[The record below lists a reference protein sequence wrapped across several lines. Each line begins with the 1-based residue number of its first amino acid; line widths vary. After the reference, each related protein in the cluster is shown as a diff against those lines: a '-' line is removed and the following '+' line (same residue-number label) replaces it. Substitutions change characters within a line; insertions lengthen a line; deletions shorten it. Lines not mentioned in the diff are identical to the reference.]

1 VSGQRFVDAL
11 GFATEVHDGQLR
23 KGTAIP
29 YVAHLLAVS
38 ALVLEAGGSQD
49 EAIAA
54 LFHDALEDQ
63 AERVTAAD
71 LEARYGPEV
80 ARIVVA
86 CSDHLGPGP
95 KRPWRER
102 KERHLAKLRHAD
114 GSILLVSLADKLH
127 NATTLRRDL
136 EASGPRAWERFK
148 AGPDEQLW
156 YHQSLVAIFRERLPG
171 PMTEEYAATV
181 AAIETI
187 FASGDPP
194 RG

>member
-1 VSGQRFVDAL
+1 VTGPFPDARYAEAVS
-11 GFATEVHDGQLR
+11 FATQLHAGQLR

-38 ALVLEAGGSQD
+38 SLVLEAGGTPD
-49 EAIAA
+49 EAVAA

-63 AERVTAAD
+63 PERVTVAD
-71 LEARYGPEV
+71 LERRFGPEV
-80 ARIVVA
+80 GRIVLA

-95 KRPWRER
+95 KNPWRER
-102 KERHLAKLRHAD
+102 KERHLDELRHAD
-114 GSILLVSLADKLH
+114 RSILLVSLADKLH

-136 EASGPRAWERFK
+136 EVSGPAAWERFK

-156 YHQSLVAIFRERLPG
+156 YHRSLVTIFRDRLPG

-181 AAIETI
+181 AAV
-187 FASGDPP
+187 AVLRS
-194 RG
+194 